1 MWNHPEAVVSGKRDV
16 IAAWLVRLVVAAAC
30 FGSPMLAA
38 ALGAAGGG
46 THIAATTCNA
56 VL

>member
-1 MWNHPEAVVSGKRDV
+1 MWDHPAASVSGKRDV

-38 ALGAAGGG
+38 ALGPSAIDV
-46 THIAATTCNA
+46 HIADAGCKP